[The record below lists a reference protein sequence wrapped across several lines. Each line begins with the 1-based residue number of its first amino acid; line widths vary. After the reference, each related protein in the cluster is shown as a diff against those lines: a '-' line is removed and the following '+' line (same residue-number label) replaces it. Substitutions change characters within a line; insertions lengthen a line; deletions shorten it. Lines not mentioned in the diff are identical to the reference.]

1 MSSDLRK
8 LGDPGST
15 GFHLEAYPFYQLNRL
30 VSRYN
35 IVIEGRLR
43 TIGID
48 IPTWR
53 VLMIL
58 GESEPRPVAY
68 LAKCA
73 VINISTM
80 VRIIERMIA
89 AEFIRSLPSSQDGR
103 VTDIVLTRLGR
114 EKLSAARK
122 ITAPVYHRLIH
133 NVGAREFSQLLDS
146 IKRLYDN
153 LETPGLPAPAESRS
167 PPESSP
173 VRKPRR
179 KKSAAASSVRS
190 RS

>member
-58 GESEPRPVAY
+58 GESQPRPVAY

-80 VRIIERMIA
+80 VRIIERMTEAGLIQ
-89 AEFIRSLPSSQDGR
+89 SLPSSQDGR
-103 VTDIVLTRLGR
+103 VTEIVLTPLGQ
-114 EKLSAARK
+114 EKLNAARK
-122 ITAPVYHRLIH
+122 ITAPVYRRLIH
-133 NVGAREFSQLLDS
+133 NFDAREFSQLLES
-146 IKRLYDN
+146 IKRLHDN
-153 LETPGLPAPAESRS
+153 LEAPDSPDAAEPAQSTS
-167 PPESSP
+167 I
-173 VRKPRR
+173 RKPAR
-179 KKSAAASSVRS
+179 KKPATTSRARS

>member
-58 GESEPRPVAY
+58 GEFEPRPVAH

-80 VRIIERMIA
+80 VRIIERMIEA
-89 AEFIRSLPSSQDGR
+89 GLIRSLPSSQDGR
-103 VTDIVLTRLGR
+103 VTEIALTRLGQ

-122 ITAPVYHRLIH
+122 ITAPVYRRLIH
-133 NVGAREFSQLLDS
+133 NFDAREFAQLLES
-146 IKRLYDN
+146 IRRLHDN
-153 LETPGLPAPAESRS
+153 LDASDAPAAVDPAPAAA
-167 PPESSP
+167 P
-173 VRKPRR
+173 RKSAR
-179 KKSAAASSVRS
+179 KKETTASRARTRS
-190 RS
+190 